1 MKQEEEEEAE
11 VKEGSTEVIE
21 AEEKEEEAIEVS
33 GGIEEEGVIMMTKSQ
48 DQNSITKKSQYL
60 LLNPSLL
67 IPTRPTEWV
76 SLEED
81 EEEGLKTSIDSQPW
95 AKINKLT
102 KQ

>member
-1 MKQEEEEEAE
+1 MKQGEEDEVQEEDIEEIE
-11 VKEGSTEVIE
+11 VEVIE
-21 AEEKEEEAIEVS
+21 DEDL
-33 GGIEEEGVIMMTKSQ
+33 GVIGVIEGEEDIMMNPSWDRQ
-48 DQNSITKKSQYL
+48 SNIMKKSQYL

-67 IPTRPTEWV
+67 IQRTMEWV